1 MRPKISAFKFGEIYG
16 ESEAQYLDNYS
27 KYFYDLN
34 NSLDKLNKKNKM
46 VVIGRKG
53 TGKTLLVNV
62 FCEKKL
68 KQNKIAVVESL
79 KEFVFHE
86 LIHFQGQ
93 DISSTK
99 YVPIFKW

>member
-62 FCEKKL
+62 FCEK
-68 KQNKIAVVESL
+68 N
-79 KEFVFHE
+79 
-86 LIHFQGQ
+86 
-93 DISSTK
+93 
-99 YVPIFKW
+99 